1 VVGEARSGREAITG
15 IEELQPDLV
24 FLDVQ
29 MPEGDGFEVVQAVGV
44 DRMPV
49 VIFATAYNEHALQA
63 FEAHALDYLVK
74 PYDRERF
81 EAALRRA
88 RLHVQRARDAGVD
101 ARLAS
106 LVREWD
112 GRSRYLSRLT
122 VRVGSRIR
130 LVEVGEVDYFEAATN
145 YVRVHSGN
153 HAHLVRDTLTALETR
168 LDPAQFLRVHRSLI
182 VNLGR
187 ILEVESL
194 FAGEYVLFLRD
205 GKRLVT
211 GRTYRSSV
219 QDALGLR
226 P

>member
-1 VVGEARSGREAITG
+1 
-15 IEELQPDLV
+15 
-24 FLDVQ
+24 
-29 MPEGDGFEVVQAVGV
+29 
-44 DRMPV
+44 
-49 VIFATAYNEHALQA
+49 
-63 FEAHALDYLVK
+63 
-74 PYDRERF
+74 
-81 EAALRRA
+81 
-88 RLHVQRARDAGVD
+88 
-101 ARLAS
+101 
-106 LVREWD
+106 
-112 GRSRYLSRLT
+112 LT

-145 YVRVHSGN
+145 YVRVHAGN
-153 HAHLVRDTLTALETR
+153 QAHLVRDTLTALETR